1 MVSGR
6 ETTALTASKMIDFL
20 KRIHASALLLVLVA
34 TAFARPVL
42 AQEDPSGEWTPRF
55 DEDQLERLAGAEIG
69 DYLGLPINAA
79 ARLRADSWDATLM
92 ELPENQCR
100 QHGSDYGWRG
110 PSQLSIWK
118 EVDRASQKVIA
129 YHTHLSAYGAEQTI
143 WMDGRPHPPDY
154 APHTW
159 AGFSTG
165 KWEGDTLVVT
175 TTHLKENW
183 LGLNGVPRSDLAT
196 ASAHIMR
203 HGNWLTVAT
212 ITYDP
217 VYLTEPLIR
226 TVDFAYNPQSQM
238 APWPCESVDEVD
250 RPAGVVPSHMPGTN
264 LYLDEFARRYGVPI
278 EATRGG
284 AETMYPEYQQKL
296 QKMKIPPPLPK
307 KTSGK

>member
-1 MVSGR
+1 LEIG
-6 ETTALTASKMIDFL
+6 
-20 KRIHASALLLVLVA
+20 KRIIGLFKQARAAALPFLLVLA
-34 TAFARPVL
+34 AANFARPVL
-42 AQEDPSGEWTPRF
+42 AQQDPSGEWSPRF
-55 DEDQLERLAGAEIG
+55 DEDQRERLAGAEIG

-79 ARLRADSWDATLM
+79 ARLRADSWTAAVV

-118 EVDRASQKVIA
+118 EVDRTSQKVIA
-129 YHTHLSAYGAEQTI
+129 FHTHLSAYGAEQTI
-143 WMDGRPHPPDY
+143 WMDGRPHPPEY

-165 KWEGDTLVVT
+165 KWEGDVLVVN

-203 HGNWLTVAT
+203 HGNWLTVAA

-226 TVDFAYNPQSQM
+226 TVDFIYNPQSQM

-250 RPAGVVPSHMPGTN
+250 RPAGVVPHHLPGEN
-264 LYLDEFARRYGVPI
+264 PYIDEFGRRYGVPI

-296 QKMKIPPPLPK
+296 QKMKIPPPLSK
-307 KTSGK
+307 KTSGN